1 MRALPVAH
9 RATAALWVVQ
19 ARAGREPPRSAR
31 DNVRLCC
38 RSLDACVLLAL
49 VALLVYAIQLDYGV
63 DLYSSIRALF
73 SRELDVLQRI
83 FGDVE

>member
-1 MRALPVAH
+1 
-9 RATAALWVVQ
+9 
-19 ARAGREPPRSAR
+19 
-31 DNVRLCC
+31 
-38 RSLDACVLLAL
+38 VLLAL